1 MSTDSEINRL
11 VELIHIR
18 LRNATIPREVLRYKI
33 KDRLAKHFNRRWET
47 LDAETKLQLLES
59 TYELSDP
66 VFFSIFSIVRGLED
80 CYYRNDWYLMH
91 NL

>member
-33 KDRLAKHFNRRWET
+33 KDQLAKHFNRRWET

-80 CYYRNDWYLMH
+80 CYYRNDWHLMH